1 MRFLYFL
8 SIRVYP
14 VVILLASPFNKKA
27 KQWIAGRRNWR
38 KNFREKIN
46 PAEKHIWIHCA
57 SLGEFEQG
65 RPLIERIKE
74 SAPDYKI
81 VLTFFSPS
89 GFELRKNWPVADYI
103 FYLPADTISNA
114 FSFIEIIRPSI
125 VLFVKYEF
133 WNNYISEISGRNI
146 PLYLV
151 SGIFRPDQHFFK
163 WYGRFFRNMLK
174 KFTHIF
180 VQDDRSVELLEGIG
194 IRNVSISGDTRID
207 RVRQIS
213 QEALDLLLIDK
224 FRAGEKLFLA
234 GSSWKED
241 EEIISAYV
249 NSDPGRMKWI
259 FAPHEVEKSNIERL
273 EKLFKTSVVRYSQYT
288 EASSSARVMIIDN
301 IGILASAYRYAYI
314 AAIGGGFGKGIHNIL
329 EAACWG
335 VPVLFGPDYKDF
347 KEAVDLIE
355 KGGAFCYRNFS
366 EFSSLMDKWLTDQ
379 NRYQSSSDIVTRYI
393 KNNLGATEKI
403 LRIVLEKRY

>member
-1 MRFLYFL
+1 MRLLYFL
-8 SIRVYP
+8 SILIYP

-27 KQWIAGRRNWR
+27 KLWIQGRRNWR
-38 KNFREKIN
+38 KNLREKIN
-46 PAEKHIWIHCA
+46 SADKHIWVHCA

-74 SAPDYKI
+74 TAPDYKI

-89 GFELRKNWPVADYI
+89 GFELRKNWPIADYI
-103 FYLPADTISNA
+103 FYLPADTTSNA
-114 FSFIEIIRPSI
+114 SGFIEIIRPSM

-133 WNNYISEISGRNI
+133 WNNYISEISRRNI

-180 VQDDRSVELLEGIG
+180 VQDDRSVELLESIG
-194 IRNVSISGDTRID
+194 IQNVSISGDTRFD
-207 RVRQIS
+207 RVHQIS
-213 QEALDLLLIDK
+213 QEALDLPLIDK
-224 FRAGEKLFLA
+224 FRAGERLFLA

-249 NSDPGRMKWI
+249 NSDPAKMKWV
-259 FAPHEVEKSNIERL
+259 FAPHEVDKSNIDRL
-273 EKLFKTSVVRYSQYT
+273 EKLFKTSVVRYSQYN
-288 EASSSARVMIIDN
+288 EDSDSARVMIIDN
-301 IGILASAYRYAYI
+301 VGILASAYRYAYI
-314 AAIGGGFGKGIHNIL
+314 AAVGGGFGKGIHNIL

-347 KEAVDLIE
+347 KEAVDLIKE
-355 KGGAFCYRNFS
+355 GGAYCYKNQT
-366 EFSSLMDKWLTDQ
+366 ECNVIMDKWLESS
-379 NRYQSSSDIVTRYI
+379 NIYQSSSDIMKRYI
-393 KNNLGATEKI
+393 QINLGATEKI
-403 LRIVLEKRY
+403 LNIILQERY